1 MMFRKPQ
8 TKRRNDEEDEEDLL
22 YGTPLPPIEDASS
35 LPKKQELDQTVRDE
49 NGRRRL
55 HGAFTGGFS
64 AGYWN
69 TVGT

>member
-1 MMFRKPQ
+1 MFRKPQ
-8 TKRRNDEEDEEDLL
+8 AKRRNDEPDEEDLL
-22 YGTPLPPIEDASS
+22 YGTPFPPVEDQSS
-35 LPKKQELDQTVRDE
+35 APKKQELDQTVRDE

-69 TVGT
+69 TVGQ

>member
-1 MMFRKPQ
+1 MFKN
-8 TKRRNDEEDEEDLL
+8 KRRNDDDDLDDEDRL
-22 YGTPLPPIEDASS
+22 YGTPFPPIEDKSVAI
-35 LPKKQELDQTVRDE
+35 KKQELDQTVRDE

-69 TVGT
+69 TVGK